1 MGNWNLYNASYFIC
15 TQCWV
20 VDLDRSRM
28 SRGYPCPVCGC
39 TTAAPGRMYFHV
51 NIMVL
56 IDLLEE
62 SYGSLEDLDVEEN
75 VAAGPVAIVLFFCT
89 LKEALLEHF
98 LRQMFA
104 VLNISEGIRHRLV
117 KDHRL
122 FHEKIQ
128 QLLPALVGDRW
139 LEAVT
144 KASQTGK
151 RDFSAVNTVMIEAAE
166 QRNRFLHD
174 ASVWD
179 ISKKLASGCI
189 DSLDDLLCLFVA
201 LHNCYV
207 HGAWKAANGK

>member
-1 MGNWNLYNASYFIC
+1 MGSWNLYNAAYFIC
-15 TQCWV
+15 TQCSV
-20 VDLDRSRM
+20 VDRDRSRM
-28 SRGYPCPVCGC
+28 SAGYPCPICGC

-62 SYGSLEDLDVEEN
+62 SYDSLKDLEVEEN

-104 VLNISEGIRHRLV
+104 TLKTSDGIRHRLI

-128 QLLPALVGDRW
+128 KLLPALVGDKW
-139 LEAVT
+139 SEAVVQ
-144 KASQTGK
+144 ASQTGK
-151 RDFSAVNTVMIEAAE
+151 RDFSAVNAVMVEAAE

-179 ISKKLASGCI
+179 ISKELANRCI
-189 DSLDDLLCLFVA
+189 DSLDDLLRLFVA
-201 LHNCYV
+201 LHNHYA
-207 HGAWKAANGK
+207 HGAWKAANYK